1 VRVERDSSYTFARV
15 LARPIAG
22 VERGRYA
29 LVLSPGARLPD
40 YPEDETTRKGTRSR
54 RGRKATVNGG

>member
-1 VRVERDSSYTFARV
+1 V

-29 LVLSPGARLPD
+29 LVLSAGARLPE
-40 YPEDETTRKGTRSR
+40 YPLDDSERRSAR
-54 RGRKATVNGG
+54 TKRARKAPADGR